1 MMNLYV
7 RIYVRINSKKKSHQR
22 HPIEKISGSEGCKVH
37 SKYKLKLHWSLK
49 EFPSRW
55 YLNFVLASQ
64 RDKL

>member
-22 HPIEKISGSEGCKVH
+22 HPIEKISGSEGYTRNI
-37 SKYKLKLHWSLK
+37 SLKLHWSLK